1 MSENANAVIA
11 TGGSIVANERAFA
24 TLLERTHTVWIQAS
38 PEEHMAM
45 VVAQGDL
52 RPMADNREAMRDL
65 RQILAA
71 REQEYG
77 RAEVQLDTS
86 GCSVAQSAGELVKL
100 VKGLLNNSS
109 AVKK

>member
-1 MSENANAVIA
+1 
-11 TGGSIVANERAFA
+11 
-24 TLLERTHTVWIQAS
+24 
-38 PEEHMAM
+38 MAR

-77 RAEVQLDTS
+77 RAEAQLDTS

-100 VKGLLNNSS
+100 AKGLLNNSS
-109 AVKK
+109 AVIKKKYNAC